1 MILRSK
7 RFGSRSVVSALAV
20 AGLVGGAL
28 SLGTV
33 SAAAAPAPVHAQ
45 SGDCK
50 SYWPAFQYTVC
61 GEIKD
66 LYDSLGGPSSSLSFP
81 KANEVTNP
89 DGSKRQEFLGGAI
102 VWTAATG
109 AYVE

>member
-1 MILRSK
+1 M
-7 RFGSRSVVSALAV
+7 
-20 AGLVGGAL
+20 
-28 SLGTV
+28 GTV
-33 SAAAAPAPVHAQ
+33 TAAAAPAPGPVHVQAA
-45 SGDCK
+45 DCK
-50 SYWPAFQYTVC
+50 GYWPSPYQVC

-81 KANEVTNP
+81 KGNEVTNP